1 MDTLGNLILSA
12 SSGESGKILATTIWS
27 SVKSDTVNSLNSVNN
42 IMSNAFDS
50 LFLDG
55 GIAFKLEVIEN
66 LLLFINSR
74 LDISSEHVDF
84 VLFWWLSLKSFLKEK
99 PSSQKED
106 KNSVFDWIIIRLIA
120 YIIFCLWWGEEK
132 PIITL
137 LDTHIKDSKMKEKV
151 AEEINSFKNASSSEM
166 TKRGNILK

>member
-1 MDTLGNLILSA
+1 MDSLSNTAPRTA
-12 SSGESGKILATTIWS
+12 SLYEWEETLATTIWS
-27 SVKSDTVNSLNSVNN
+27 SVKSDTVNSLNRVNN

-55 GIAFKLEVIEN
+55 GIALKLEVIEN

-74 LDISSEHVDF
+74 LDISSDRVDF
-84 VLFWWLSLKSFLKEK
+84 VLFWWKNLKDFLKNNL
-99 PSSQKED
+99 SSQN
-106 KNSVFDWIIIRLIA
+106 KNSVFDWIIIILIA
-120 YIIFCLWWGEEK
+120 YIIFCLWGGEEK
-132 PIITL
+132 YIIDL

-151 AEEINSFKNASSSEM
+151 IAEINSFKNTSSSEM